1 MYGTTF
7 MHDLQMVAARGAV
20 VLYTNPRGS
29 TGYGEK
35 FGNIIQHKWPGDDLQ
50 DILAGVDHLTKLGYV
65 DESRMGVTG
74 GSGGGLMTCSMVT
87 VTDRFKAAVSLYP
100 VTNWFTHVGTGD
112 NGFYIA
118 SVYRQGMPWLHAQDY
133 IDRSPLFAASKVRT
147 PTMIIT
153 GEDDWRTPIAQSQE
167 FYRALKVQGVDTVL
181 IRVPGESHGIRHYP
195 SHRANMIGHT
205 LAWFQKYSVI
215 D

>member
-1 MYGTTF
+1 MKNSAISFNTSGPATTF
-7 MHDLQMVAARGAV
+7 K
-20 VLYTNPRGS
+20 T
-29 TGYGEK
+29 
-35 FGNIIQHKWPGDDLQ
+35 F
-50 DILAGVDHLTKLGYV
+50 LAGVDHLIKLGYV